1 MIEAL
6 QLLATAAF
14 AAGGAWAGINLKF
27 RWLRRDVDRLE
38 TRVDGLEA
46 RERARG

>member
-14 AAGGAWAGINLKF
+14 AAGGAWCGIGIKL
-27 RWLRRDVDRLE
+27 RWLRRDLDRVE
-38 TRVDGLEA
+38 RRVDGLEA
-46 RERARG
+46 RERVRV